1 MKDGNNNPPELLNIP
16 TNTIDSIEKHVYH
29 KDPTYNDRMALFFD
43 DKP

>member
-1 MKDGNNNPPELLNIP
+1 MKGDAINPTEFINVP
-16 TNTIDSIEKHVYH
+16 TDTIGSIEKNVYH